1 MTNWIALALLVA
13 APLPVAA
20 AAAPVNTSA
29 AVDIRALETASRMS
43 PADGGAAI
51 ELASAYMQ
59 VGRYADA
66 AAAYRRALATDN
78 EMMETPSGDTIWSHD
93 VARKM
98 LARDVLLTAR

>member
-1 MTNWIALALLVA
+1 VFSCGFDSIPFDL
-13 APLPVAA
+13 
-20 AAAPVNTSA
+20 
-29 AVDIRALETASRMS
+29 
-43 PADGGAAI
+43 G
-51 ELASAYMQ
+51 AYMQ

-98 LARDVLLTAR
+98 LAHEVLLTAR